1 MALRRRRSPSPE
13 DCIAVGSKRQK
24 LDQENEEPIK
34 DTIRVEAKDVK
45 TPEQPRPKTKRV
57 LDRVTI
63 PKVKIPS
70 SPAESPAH
78 SKKQSGNADIRNFLR
93 PRAVKRDSVLPTP
106 SISVAESQ
114 ESDELEE
121 SEESDEEPVRRRSGA
136 RKGASKPTAGDDS
149 DFEAASAASSE
160 EDELDDVASEEDEE
174 LEEEDDFSDIAEEPK
189 RKQSGKATKVAPE
202 PAKKTITSTSSGKML
217 KTKKRMVNV
226 TSRGKS
232 QIDLTLPPLHEI
244 SDIFKDMVTRAL
256 PLGLRDAASKLEKR
270 PLRVATMCSG
280 TESPLLA
287 LEMIKDAMAT
297 LGEATFNS
305 VHLFSA
311 EIVPYKQAYIER
323 NFGVPIVFR
332 DIRELTAAKDVGH
345 EATTAYGAK
354 AVVPGD
360 VDVVIAGTACVDY
373 SMLNKKQKSI
383 DDNGES
389 GDTFRA
395 VLSYAKLWRPRML
408 ILENVFGAPWDEM
421 FRLYEAEEYDVG
433 GVLVD
438 TKSYYLPQTR
448 QRGYMLCLDHRV
460 FGSAGLKGVRKWETI
475 MEKLRRPASSPAS
488 AFLLANDDP
497 LVLRSRNLRA
507 RQALL
512 NDTTREV
519 DWSRCAIR
527 HVQYRRGKAIGNSRP
542 FTSWQE
548 SGSVVVPDYAD
559 KDWHARQ
566 VERIWDM
573 QDCSF
578 LRKALPSSGN
588 YDPQFK
594 TRVWDL
600 SQNIDRFTDTAP
612 FGVATCLTPT
622 GIFFVTDRG
631 APLSAQESL
640 KLQGLP
646 IDRIS
651 LTTETSAQIQDLAGN
666 AMSSTVVGAA
676 LIAALIVAPLEGTG
690 NTATDED
697 ATVGAEGDSHM
708 TTSPEVAPLVS
719 SQFTIETSEID
730 VNLLLKEAAASAQRC
745 TCEGPNDI
753 AQKPIQTCNDC
764 DHTTC
769 LACGGKPMHNYDAV
783 HVPRQDRKDPAD
795 FIRTWGSQL
804 PAQMR
809 VVLDGG
815 IDDLLNSKGKHAN
828 LNQYIK
834 AVKSASNSTFHL
846 SGFHRGREW
855 TINYS
860 GPHATLELALNHHN
874 PQWRLFARP
883 AMSISGDNP
892 LRKLLAE
899 PIAVATTQG
908 SLLLPSD
915 WSLRIPLEVRGS
927 ISIKGQGGTGPSWMA
942 RLHLP
947 EYGEQKVDNELVIDT
962 SGIRGSSEA
971 LSGTYKH
978 LPYCGTACDSL
989 YKQIDSANGEP
1000 HYLMLDPDGIGEP
1013 AKDCFVITTNPY
1025 KLGYGKTRQSLLKLD
1040 AGWRPWFDGKAKGQT
1055 TTKGLLL
1062 QQWEDVTPEM
1072 MSLESVKI
1080 DLSLEKAELGS
1091 QVASADSDCG
1101 STQPLVRVRI
1111 PRSASTI
1118 SKENGRQDVF
1128 SINAADHG
1136 WMFEAIRS
1144 ALAFGGWHHVDMNN
1158 LVAACETCCPSFP
1171 ATRWKWSTKG
1181 DSLQA
1186 YEDPAM
1192 ATTFEALQKKRPSLF
1207 TARVCQHDDHD
1218 EVSIS
1223 LNLASLIHRAIGRLG
1238 NLASRKDSK
1247 IQVTWTL
1254 DTSYAETTSFSFPD
1268 FVLRNND
1275 RDIVFNDKLDLEV
1288 ELWPKQRQSLA
1299 WMLQQE
1305 GGKAHIIEQAEEA
1318 TMPSLRWRAEARA
1331 CGTVSVRGGIQASH
1345 PGFGKT
1351 ICSLALVRSDFQN
1364 HDDADVVASMAP
1376 KTARHAGC
1384 IPLSATLIIAPKHLV
1399 KQWHEEVTKVLGKS
1413 FAQRT
1418 IAIQAA
1424 TDLHKYEISQF
1435 EKARIIIVNQ
1445 DVLTS
1450 EQYVRRLAQFAG
1462 VPEPMALRGREF
1474 KSWLEFAQKEIPGHL
1489 DILREKGNSALVKHV
1504 KARIQEHLEDDAFL
1518 AVVPSKRLKGSVYAK
1533 QNGVE
1538 SKKTIAAKKS
1548 AASAAAVDSGNL
1560 AKCLFEM
1567 FYFNRIVVD
1576 EFTYLSAKD
1585 YASILALGADKR
1597 WALSATARLQDPYD
1611 IARMASLI
1619 GVPLRIGENAPGA
1632 VSIRNLRSMWDE
1644 MTDFEKFQTF
1654 RDAPTSAITQ
1664 RTYQL
1669 AQEFLNSFVRRN
1681 VLEFDEF
1688 PYQDAIAPVSLNL
1701 SHRVIYTELSQHLN
1715 SQDMRIKKGKK
1726 ATAESRDR
1734 DYHLHE
1740 NLKDVTSAEEALSR
1754 LAAYFNDTVYD
1765 TSDSPSL
1772 EDVIAKRRGQ
1782 CTEAE
1787 AALGEA
1793 IKDCQKF
1800 VVANREHEPAF
1811 QAWKDTMLID
1821 HSLGDEETTETIAKL
1836 VKEAVAK
1843 YPSKGSAKASKA
1855 GKKSGSDDEDDS
1867 KAVAKE
1873 SKSSDTLRE
1882 KVSLINDLAKHTL
1895 ATKRSIRFVTNAQKL
1910 ADVMH
1915 KASSKKA
1922 ACDCSDCASD
1932 VANEAMSVSSLCG
1945 HVICRTCLKTS
1956 QNSTGLCNTTGCKAP
1971 VQDYHL
1977 LKASKMSYANETTDS
1992 TFVLGAKVAAVL
2004 DLLQKVNEANDQAI
2018 LFVQYED
2025 QIALMEKACHDC
2037 DLRCSAVYDN
2047 NSAASIIASF
2057 QKDTDSMTRSTVII
2071 LNASNESAAGVNL
2084 TNANHAIFMSP
2095 LLTET
2100 QYDYESQMAQAV
2112 GRIRRPGQKK
2122 DIHVYRF
2129 LALDTIDVDI
2139 LEHRERRDNAI
2150 AEQDAPEKS
2159 APTKQS
2165 AEKTE
2170 RERTQLVK
2178 LDGVFRL
2185 MPRSWLVG
2193 GSGELGTGVEGR
2205 ARVKG
2210 YEDFSSLVKFSKA
2223 YSEED

>member
-13 DCIAVGSKRQK
+13 GCIAVASKRQK
-24 LDQENEEPIK
+24 LDQGNEETVK
-34 DTIRVEAKDVK
+34 EKKSGDKASKVQDQAHAK
-45 TPEQPRPKTKRV
+45 PRRV
-57 LDRVTI
+57 LDRVVI
-63 PKVKIPS
+63 PIVRIPTPS
-70 SPAESPAH
+70 ESP
-78 SKKQSGNADIRNFLR
+78 SQSEPQFGKADIRNFLR
-93 PRAVKRDSVLPTP
+93 PRAAKRDSVLPTP

-114 ESDELEE
+114 ESEG
-121 SEESDEEPVRRRSGA
+121 SEESDDEPVRRRSGA
-136 RKGASKPTAGDDS
+136 RKGAAKRTVADDS
-149 DFEAASAASSE
+149 DFEAGSAASSE
-160 EDELDDVASEEDEE
+160 EDELEDVVSEEDDEM
-174 LEEEDDFSDIAEEPK
+174 EEEHDFSDISEEPK
-189 RKQSGKATKVAPE
+189 RRQPGKGKASKPAPE
-202 PAKKTITSTSSGKML
+202 PVTKTSSSTSSGKML

-226 TSRGKS
+226 TSRGKF

-244 SDIFKDMVTRAL
+244 SDIFKDMVSRAL

-287 LEMIKDAMAT
+287 LEMIRDAMAT

-323 NFGVPIVFR
+323 NFGVPVVFR

-421 FRLYEAEEYDVG
+421 FRLYEAEDYDVG

-448 QRGYMLCLDHRV
+448 QRGYMFCLDRRV
-460 FGSAGLKGVRKWETI
+460 FGPAGLKGVRKWETI

-488 AFLLANDDP
+488 DFLLANDDP

-512 NDTTREV
+512 NDSTREV

-527 HVQYRRGKAIGNSRP
+527 HVQYRREKAIGNSRP
-542 FTSWQE
+542 YTSWQE

-578 LRKALPSSGN
+578 LRKALPSCGN

-676 LIAALIVAPLEGTG
+676 LIAALLVAPLEGTG
-690 NTATDED
+690 KTSSDESSAIGVD
-697 ATVGAEGDSHM
+697 QDTHM
-708 TTSPEVAPLVS
+708 TTSAEVAPLVS
-719 SQFTIETSEID
+719 SQLKIEASEID
-730 VNLLLKEAAASAQRC
+730 VKLLLKEAAASAQRC

-764 DHTTC
+764 GHTTC
-769 LACGGKPMHNYDAV
+769 LACGGKPMHNYDAI
-783 HVPRQDRKDPAD
+783 HVPRHERKAPAD

-804 PAQMR
+804 PAQMQI
-809 VVLDGG
+809 VLGNG
-815 IDDLLNSKGKHAN
+815 IDDVLNSKGKHVD
-828 LNQYIK
+828 LVPYIK
-834 AVKSASNSTFHL
+834 AVKSASDSTFHL

-855 TINYS
+855 TITYS
-860 GPHATLELALNHHN
+860 ASHATLELALDHHS
-874 PQWRLFARP
+874 PQWRLFAKP
-883 AMSISGDNP
+883 AMSLSGNNP

-899 PIAVATTQG
+899 PVAVAPTQDA
-908 SLLLPSD
+908 LLLPAS
-915 WSLRIPLEVRGS
+915 WSVRIPLEVKGS
-927 ISIKGQGGTGPSWMA
+927 VSIKGQGGTGPSWMA

-947 EYGEQKVDNELVIDT
+947 EYGDQKVDNELMIDT

-978 LPYCGTACDSL
+978 LAFCGTACDSL
-989 YKQIDSANGEP
+989 YKQVDSTTDGP

-1013 AKDCFVITTNPY
+1013 AKDGFVITTNPF
-1025 KLGYGKTRQSLLKLD
+1025 KLCYGKTRQSLLKLD
-1040 AGWRPWFDGKAKGQT
+1040 ASWRPWFDGKSKGLT

-1062 QQWEDVTPEM
+1062 QQWEDVTPDL
-1072 MSLESVKI
+1072 MSLKPVTI
-1080 DLSLEKAELGS
+1080 DLALEKAELGS
-1091 QVASADSDCG
+1091 QVASVDSDCG
-1101 STQPLVRVRI
+1101 STQPLVRVKI
-1111 PRSASTI
+1111 PQSASTI
-1118 SKENGRQDVF
+1118 SREHQRQEIL

-1144 ALAFGGWHHVDMNN
+1144 ALPFGGWHEVKTDC
-1158 LVAACETCCPSFP
+1158 LDAACETCCPAFP
-1171 ATRWKWSTKG
+1171 ATRWKWSSKG

-1207 TARVCQHDDHD
+1207 TARVCRHDGYD
-1218 EVSIS
+1218 EVSVS

-1238 NLASRKDSK
+1238 NLASRKESN

-1305 GGKAHIIEQAEEA
+1305 TGKAHMIEQAEEA

-1331 CGTVSVRGGIQASH
+1331 CETVSVRGGIQASH

-1364 HDDADVVASMAP
+1364 NDDAGVISSMEP
-1376 KTARHAGC
+1376 PTSRHVGC

-1399 KQWHEEVTKVLGKS
+1399 KQWHKEVTKVLGKS
-1413 FAQRT
+1413 FALRT

-1424 TDLHKYEISQF
+1424 TDLHKYEIAQF

-1462 VPEPMALRGREF
+1462 VPGPMALKGREF
-1474 KSWLEFAQKEIPGHL
+1474 KSWLEFAQREIPGHL
-1489 DILREKGNSALVKHV
+1489 DILREKGNSALVSHV

-1538 SKKTIAAKKS
+1538 SKNAIAAKKS
-1548 AASAAAVDSGNL
+1548 AASAATVDRDNV

-1576 EFTYLSAKD
+1576 EFTYLNAKD

-1611 IARMASLI
+1611 IAKMASLI
-1619 GVPLRIGENAPGA
+1619 GVPLRVGENSPGA
-1632 VSIRNLRSMWDE
+1632 VSIRNLRSMWEE

-1669 AQEFLNSFVRRN
+1669 AQEFLNNFVRRN

-1688 PYQDAIAPVSLNL
+1688 PYQDSIVPVSLNL

-1740 NLKDVTSAEEALSR
+1740 NLKDVASAEEALSR

-1772 EDVIAKRRGQ
+1772 EDVIAKRLGQ

-1787 AALGEA
+1787 SALGEA

-1800 VVANREHEPAF
+1800 VVANKEHEPAF

-1821 HSLGDEETTETIAKL
+1821 QSLGDEETIETIAKL
-1836 VKEAVAK
+1836 VKEAVSQ
-1843 YPSKGSAKASKA
+1843 YPSKGSSKTNKGGKKAS
-1855 GKKSGSDDEDDS
+1855 SDDEDDS
-1867 KAVAKE
+1867 KSVTKE

-1910 ADVMH
+1910 AGLME
-1915 KASSKKA
+1915 KISSKKGS
-1922 ACDCSDCASD
+1922 CDCDGCATD
-1932 VANEAMSVSSLCG
+1932 VTNQAMSVSSLCG
-1945 HVICRTCLKTS
+1945 HVICSTCLVRL
-1956 QNSTGLCNTTGCKAP
+1956 QNSTGLCNAVGCKAP

-1977 LKASKMSYANETTDS
+1977 LKALKMSYCSGTNDS
-1992 TFVLGAKVAAVL
+1992 TFVLGAKVSAVL
-2004 DLLQKVNEANDQAI
+2004 ELLQKVNTANDQAI

-2057 QKDTDSMTRSTVII
+2057 QKDMDPMTRSTVII

-2150 AEQDAPEKS
+2150 AEQDAPERS
-2159 APTKQS
+2159 APTKQV
-2165 AEKTE
+2165 AEKME

-2178 LDGVFRL
+2178 IDNVFRL

-2193 GSGELGTGVEGR
+2193 GDGELGTGIEGR